1 MLKNVLIGTN
11 VAYTS
16 ATAPHLLASGEIGVY
31 SQAVDGTLTLV
42 TLAIDAAQ
50 GKLPIVIAQ
59 GAPAGTNFKQF
70 VIQPGQK
77 TAYLNTAYV
86 APIPNVYNIGFDGTA
101 LDLVSGAAG
110 VYSYSIKNTTLG
122 NPPFPS
128 LNTTPFFAVANQ
140 ATSGAIALS
149 AVKDLNAQTLLAA
162 VDIMPQNRFAIS
174 EILSNA
180 TSVQLVTSAPANI
193 TGTFTNGS
201 TNVTLS
207 GSTAGGT
214 TAAVV
219 GDFIRVG
226 NATAKTASVYKIAS
240 ISGTAV
246 VLDNPYMNSELAI
259 GVSIAT
265 VALGYITAA
274 AYAAATAGIRVVET
288 GNIFNGSS
296 VLEPQTNKILSVA
309 CNINASGTPVQNN
322 GVVARAYMT
331 AAGTPATGTN
341 PALSG
346 QLLPYTEGAGT
357 YPQVFKKE
365 LTAAGYAGFINRTFL
380 PDNFPLYSIS
390 GTNYVTLGLQYN
402 APAKDFTGQ
411 GFQFGQSLS
420 AIIAIPTGAS
430 QITTL
435 NTILASANW

>member
-42 TLAIDAAQ
+42 TAAISAAQ

-162 VDIMPQNRFAIS
+162 VDIMPQNKFAIS

-226 NATAKTASVYKIAS
+226 DATAKTASVYKIAS

-296 VLEPQTNKILSVA
+296 VLEPQTNKIISVA

-331 AAGTPATGTN
+331 AAGAVTTGV
-341 PALSG
+341 
-346 QLLPYTEGAGT
+346 YTEGAGT

-420 AIIAIPTGAS
+420 AIVAIPTGAS

>member
-16 ATAPHLLASGEIGVY
+16 AAAPYLLASGEIGVY
-31 SQAVDGTLTLV
+31 SQAVDGTYTLI
-42 TLAIDAAQ
+42 TGAISAAQ

-59 GAPAGTNFKQF
+59 GVPSGTNFKQF

-86 APIPNVYNIGFDGTA
+86 APVPNVYNIGFDGTTY
-101 LDLVSGAAG
+101 DLVSGAAG
-110 VYSYSIKNTTLG
+110 VYSFSIKNTTLG

-128 LNTTPFFAVANQ
+128 LNTTPYFALASQ
-140 ATSGAIALS
+140 ATSGALALD
-149 AVKDLNAQTLLAA
+149 AVKDLNAQTLLAS
-162 VDIMPQNRFAIS
+162 VDVMPQNRFAIA

-207 GSTAGGT
+207 ASTAGGT
-214 TAAVV
+214 TAAVA
-219 GDFIRVG
+219 GDFLRVG
-226 NATAKTASVYKIAS
+226 HATTKTASVYKIAS
-240 ISGTAV
+240 IAGTAV
-246 VLDNPYMNSELAI
+246 VLENPYMNSELAI
-259 GVSIAT
+259 GATVAT

-288 GNIFNGSS
+288 GNVFNGSD
-296 VLEPQTNKILSVA
+296 VLEPQPNKIMSVS
-309 CNINASGTPVQNN
+309 CNVNASGTPVQNN
-322 GVVARAYMT
+322 GVVTRSYMS
-331 AAGTPATGTN
+331 AAGAITTGI
-341 PALSG
+341 
-346 QLLPYTEGAGT
+346 YTEGAGT
-357 YPQVFKKE
+357 YAQVFKKE
-365 LTAAGYAGFINRTFL
+365 LTAAGYGGFINRTFL
-380 PDNFPLYSIS
+380 PDNFPLYSVS

-411 GFQFGQSLS
+411 GFRFGQSLS
-420 AIIAIPTGAS
+420 SIIAIPTGAS
-430 QITTL
+430 QITDL
-435 NTILASANW
+435 NTILASTNW

>member
-11 VAYTS
+11 VSYTS

-42 TLAIDAAQ
+42 TAAISAAQ

-226 NATAKTASVYKIAS
+226 DATAKTASVYKIAS

-331 AAGTPATGTN
+331 AAGAVTTGV
-341 PALSG
+341 
-346 QLLPYTEGAGT
+346 YTEGAGT

-420 AIIAIPTGAS
+420 AIVAIPTGAS